1 MMRALAMRGIPTPQ
15 VIGLETDRGVL
26 GGQFLVTAQ
35 IDGHGLPQ
43 HPSYHMAGLL
53 HDLPA
58 ASRHALWCDAI
69 RQVGSINRLNW
80 QDGFAFLN
88 RPAFGPPG
96 LDQYLGWLA
105 AWARQATS
113 DHAHPVLDYA
123 LNYLRANK
131 PKNDLAADV
140 IWGDSNVGNMLFTWH
155 GSVAAVLDFEAAAVG
170 PGEIDLGWWFYMD
183 DMLSHGVP
191 RLEGLP
197 SRQQQISI
205 YEETL
210 GRKVQ
215 DLDFYEILAGV
226 RMALVMVRIVE
237 RLVNLAIL
245 PTTTRAASVNPI
257 VQVLASRL
265 GLACEPTG
273 ADYMAMVTAMNAR

>member
-1 MMRALAMRGIPTPQ
+1 
-15 VIGLETDRGVL
+15 V
-26 GGQFLVTAQ
+26 
-35 IDGHGLPQ
+35 
-43 HPSYHMAGLL
+43 
-53 HDLPA
+53 
-58 ASRHALWCDAI
+58 
-69 RQVGSINRLNW
+69 
-80 QDGFAFLN
+80 
-88 RPAFGPPG
+88 GPPG
-96 LDQYLGWLA
+96 
-105 AWARQATS
+105 
-113 DHAHPVLDYA
+113 
-123 LNYLRANK
+123 NK
-131 PKNDLAADV
+131 KNDLAADV